1 MKLIDAKAKLD
12 RVINLSRVEMYK
24 PIQVAEILRE
34 MNQNSNLDPSK
45 LETYRN
51 ISRELRNRITKQLIG
66 KVSTSS
72 MRFQDD
78 LWNESAVPPSAL
90 RILEQANRKTSKV
103 EEYIYQHVYAKNA
116 HLIEIRKHLDDIS
129 SIRDIEKMF
138 ESFQSP
144 GLRTSADRLYEVFV
158 LSVLQTDLEESNYQ
172 LYVQGTES
180 TLKGLG
186 AKKLINATERQ
197 DNNLKLAKMGH
208 TNAADAGLD
217 IWSNFGVVISVK
229 NYQLDSE
236 LFEKVLSDTPV
247 GFLVIICETVTED
260 LLDRYIQISNGRSVM
275 FITKSELLD
284 DAKRILSDK
293 LSSKRFSVR
302 FLEYFDGEFPLTVT
316 LENFMKKRNY
326 RIALPEDNPWSQ

>member
-1 MKLIDAKAKLD
+1 MKLNDAKSKLD

-24 PIQVAEILRE
+24 PIQVAETLRE
-34 MNQNSNLDPSK
+34 MNQNSNLQPLK
-45 LETYRN
+45 PETYRN

-66 KVSTSS
+66 KISTSS

-78 LWNESAVPPSAL
+78 LWNDSAVPPAAL
-90 RILEQANRKTSKV
+90 SLLELANRDSSKV
-103 EEYIYQHVYAKNA
+103 EEYIYQHVYAKSA
-116 HLIEIRKHLDDIS
+116 HLIEIRKKLDDIS
-129 SIRDIEKMF
+129 SIKDIEEMF
-138 ESFQSP
+138 ESFDSP

-158 LSVLQTDLEESNYQ
+158 LSVLQTDLEESDYQ
-172 LYVQGTES
+172 LHVQGNKG

-186 AKKLINATERQ
+186 AKKLINATESQ
-197 DNNLKLAKMGH
+197 NNELMLAKMGH

-229 NYQLDSE
+229 NYRLDVE

-247 GFLVIICETVTED
+247 GFLVIVCETVAED
-260 LLDRYIQISNGRSVM
+260 LYKNLKDLSSGRIVM
-275 FITKSELLD
+275 FVTKSELLS

-293 LSSKRFSVR
+293 LSARRFASR

-316 LENFMKKRNY
+316 LETFMKNRNY
-326 RIALPEDNPWSQ
+326 RIALPAENHW

>member
-1 MKLIDAKAKLD
+1 MKLNDAKAKLD

-24 PIQVAEILRE
+24 PIQVAETLRE
-34 MNQNSNLDPSK
+34 MNQNTNLQPSK
-45 LETYRN
+45 PETYRN

-78 LWNESAVPPSAL
+78 LWNESAVPPTAL
-90 RILEQANRKTSKV
+90 SILEQANRKTSRV

-116 HLIEIRKHLDDIS
+116 HLIEIRKNLDDIS
-129 SIRDIEKMF
+129 SIKDIEEMF
-138 ESFQSP
+138 ESFDSP

-158 LSVLQTDLEESNYQ
+158 LSVLQTDLEDSDYQ
-172 LYVQGTES
+172 LNVQGTKS
-180 TLKGLG
+180 TLKGSG
-186 AKKLINATERQ
+186 AKKLINATESQ
-197 DNNLKLAKMGH
+197 NNELRLAKMGH

-229 NYQLDSE
+229 NYQLDVE

-247 GFLVIICETVTED
+247 GFLVIVCETVTAD
-260 LLDRYIQISNGRSVM
+260 LLKRFIELSSGRPVM
-275 FITKSELLD
+275 FITKSELLG

-293 LSSKRFSVR
+293 LSATRFSRR

-326 RIALPEDNPWSQ
+326 RIALPDEKPW